1 MREANAVQLR
11 PGSQLIHGCTND
23 GPSIISSAAISK
35 IFGATRLNDFAVVA
49 TARGAF
55 TLFEARSI
63 NFAIVVYSQFMQ
75 VEGRLALSQHL
86 GITEG
91 NMAKKAKKKKAK
103 KTAKKKKK

>member
-1 MREANAVQLR
+1 M
-11 PGSQLIHGCTND
+11 HGCTKVAC
-23 GPSIISSAAISK
+23 SIISSAAISNVC
-35 IFGATRLNDFAVVA
+35 GAKRPSNFAVIA
-49 TARGAF
+49 TVRASF

-63 NFAIVVYSQFMQ
+63 NFAIVVYAQLMH
-75 VEGRLALSQHL
+75 VEGRLALSKQL